1 MTASPLEA
9 RCSVCLDTANKSQ
22 QIDGFLDCTACDAA
36 QKRLELRNYLGGLSP
51 FMDGEQRAWAAYLFA
66 QRQAATVAAQ
76 PVEVAEQ
83 DDKAAFEAWAKG
95 DYDLRP
101 YNWKVIS
108 VSGVPY
114 DGYVRPY
121 KTDRTVYAY
130 EGFIAG
136 RKCTAP
142 QPAAQPS
149 DDVALTDKQCAK
161 IKAKA
166 AKATDDWLE
175 SQPEE
180 NPQLKSDGIFIRH
193 IAAAIKAAM
202 AQEKA

>member
-9 RCSVCLDTANKSQ
+9 RCSVTPLEALRRLIAVAKTA
-22 QIDGFLDCTACDAA
+22 DGMGFESKADWDVFE
-36 QKRLELRNYLGGLSP
+36 RELGVAEMVVRDSAP
-51 FMDGEQRAWAAYLFA
+51 
-66 QRQAATVAAQ
+66 VAAQ
-76 PVEVAEQ
+76 PVEVVDEVQ
-83 DDKAAFEAWAKG
+83 GEYLKAMADMQIFG
-95 DYDLRP
+95 T
-101 YNWKVIS
+101 
-108 VSGVPY
+108 GVMVGNKHVALEDVFLMTKNP
-114 DGYVRPY
+114 
-121 KTDRTVYAY
+121 TSA
-130 EGFIAG
+130 
-136 RKCTAP
+136 AP

-175 SQPEE
+175 SQPED